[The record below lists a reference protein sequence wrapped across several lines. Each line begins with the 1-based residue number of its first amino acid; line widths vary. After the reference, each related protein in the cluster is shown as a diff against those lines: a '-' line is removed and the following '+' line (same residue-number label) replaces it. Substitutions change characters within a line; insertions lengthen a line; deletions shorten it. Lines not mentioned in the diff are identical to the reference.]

1 MKEAPQ
7 ARELDVGPLLDQGRS
22 PLPAI
27 LEAVASL
34 QPGQSLRIIAP
45 FDPAPLR
52 DLLGARGFAH
62 KTTQSSGGAWV
73 VEFTPCNEGP

>member
-7 ARELDVGPLLDQGRS
+7 PKELDVGPLLDQGRP

-27 LEAVASL
+27 LEAVANL
-34 QPGQSLRIIAP
+34 EEGQSLRIFAP

-52 DLLGARGFAH
+52 DLLGARGFSH
-62 KTTQSSGGAWV
+62 KTSQTPQGGWV
-73 VEFTPCNEGP
+73 VEFTASDEGP